1 MTTATPELE
10 DVLEKVD
17 TVGSPGTPVTTPEV
31 ADRFDCTQRTIYNRL
46 ETLVDDGA
54 LQTKKVGAS
63 SRVWWRPVESDP
75 TGSES
80 SRGREQVRSHPVFDS
95 TMVGVIVWGDDMTI
109 TDANN
114 AFLEMTGFEY
124 EEALGTSWREL
135 TPEEFYQD
143 SKRHVEQTE
152 QTGSGVPYEK
162 QYYDADGSRWWG
174 RFESRRVNEVGYVEF
189 VVDVTE
195 RKHHEQELEKEA
207 SLDAFRVELTDA
219 IRPLT
224 DPVEVQ
230 NEAAYV
236 LGEWLDVD
244 RAYYGEVLA
253 DGDTNVVHADY
264 YRNGVASFVGEH
276 RLSDYGTYIAEGFQ
290 KGETLVVGDYRDLS
304 ELSDEERAMYEGED
318 TTAWIGVPLYKDGE
332 LEAFFVVTESVPREW
347 TDAEVEMVKETA
359 DRTWNAV
366 QRAQAEQAHRESEA
380 RLDAFVT
387 ATSDVVYRMSP
398 DWTEMYYLDG
408 QEFIVDTDEPRQT
421 WLEEYVPAD
430 EQERVMTAI
439 EDAIATKSTFELEHQ
454 VIQVDGTRGWTH
466 SRAVPMLDD
475 GDIVEWFGTASDI
488 TERKR
493 AETRLNESEKRLRL
507 ATDIANIAVFEWDL
521 ETDLVRGNERMNE
534 LFGYDEHEEIVGSEL
549 LEERVHPDDRE
560 PVANRLEEA
569 FDPASSGNYE
579 FEYRATLPDGSKRW
593 VLTNGEG
600 FFEGDG
606 SDQRAVRAHGT
617 GIEITERK
625 QREQLLNEQKELLEL
640 IATGAPLEEC
650 LSALCAAVPRL
661 SDGVRA
667 SIMLAD
673 DERDSFQRP
682 IAPDLYRSWGE
693 DLEDAPINELMI
705 GTCGEAVFRGDGVT
719 CEDVTTDDRW
729 SEEWRELCVANDV
742 LAGHSE
748 PIRDGDGDPV
758 GSFMLCFDEPR
769 TPNEWELRVTDFA
782 TYIAGIAV
790 ERHQSRQ
797 ALKQTN
803 DSLEHLNDASREL
816 IDANVQEIR
825 DHVPAITQEVLNA
838 DYVALW
844 RYDDQAGELHEH
856 TRQTSLEID
865 PKAIELPDGFSD
877 QVWQTFISDDIDID
891 NDLDYLECAS
901 SASSL
906 CSRVLVPL
914 GRHGVVCVGST
925 QTEVFDELAVDLVE
939 TVAATV
945 ETAWDRAAGE
955 RELERTNAE
964 LARLNDLNTLIRQID
979 QALVQAETVD
989 EIDEAVCDRLAE
1001 SGLFEFAWVG
1011 DFDADAETIEPR
1023 AWAGIDSSSLADLT
1037 TEGDGLGSEGNPFT
1051 SAFQTGETQVIDDI
1065 ATDAQAAPWREVAL
1079 EQGARSCL
1087 SVPLVYDE
1095 FVYGVLK
1102 VYDGTPQYDE
1112 RDTKVLAELGQT
1124 IAHAIHTVETRET
1137 RRTDTVIELTLR
1149 LTAAETPLCRLAR
1162 ETDCTIE
1169 FKGLVPGSDDGMTV
1183 FFTTTD
1189 ISASELLAAS
1199 EESLAIE
1206 ELHHLTDRNESTM
1219 FKTKLADPMLAAD
1232 ILAQNAT
1239 IRTLSIDAGT
1249 ATAVIDLP
1257 TSADVRAFVEQ
1268 VQQTVPDLELLGR
1281 RTRTRSSEMQHT
1293 LQDAFED
1300 RLTPR
1305 QQEVLQLAY
1314 RSGFFESP
1322 RLQTGKELSDVLD
1335 LSQST
1340 FNYHLRGA
1348 ERSIFEL
1355 VFDHT
1360 STTHD

>member
-17 TVGSPGTPVTTPEV
+17 TIGPPGTPVTTPEV

-46 ETLVDDGA
+46 ETLADDGI

-63 SRVWWRPVESDP
+63 SRVWWRPVESDLP
-75 TGSES
+75 DSES
-80 SRGREQVRSHPVFDS
+80 SRGREQVRSHPVFYS

-109 TDANN
+109 TDAND

-143 SKRHVEQTE
+143 SKRHVEQVE
-152 QTGSGVPYEK
+152 RAGSGVPYEK

-174 RFESRRVNEVGYVEF
+174 RFESRRVYEVGYVEF
-189 VVDVTE
+189 VVDV
-195 RKHHEQELEKEA
+195 
-207 SLDAFRVELTDA
+207 
-219 IRPLT
+219 
-224 DPVEVQ
+224 
-230 NEAAYV
+230 
-236 LGEWLDVD
+236 
-244 RAYYGEVLA
+244 
-253 DGDTNVVHADY
+253 
-264 YRNGVASFVGEH
+264 
-276 RLSDYGTYIAEGFQ
+276 
-290 KGETLVVGDYRDLS
+290 
-304 ELSDEERAMYEGED
+304 
-318 TTAWIGVPLYKDGE
+318 
-332 LEAFFVVTESVPREW
+332 
-347 TDAEVEMVKETA
+347 
-359 DRTWNAV
+359 
-366 QRAQAEQAHRESEA
+366 
-380 RLDAFVT
+380 
-387 ATSDVVYRMSP
+387 
-398 DWTEMYYLDG
+398 
-408 QEFIVDTDEPRQT
+408 
-421 WLEEYVPAD
+421 
-430 EQERVMTAI
+430 
-439 EDAIATKSTFELEHQ
+439 
-454 VIQVDGTRGWTH
+454 
-466 SRAVPMLDD
+466 
-475 GDIVEWFGTASDI
+475 
-488 TERKR
+488 
-493 AETRLNESEKRLRL
+493 
-507 ATDIANIAVFEWDL
+507 
-521 ETDLVRGNERMNE
+521 
-534 LFGYDEHEEIVGSEL
+534 
-549 LEERVHPDDRE
+549 
-560 PVANRLEEA
+560 
-569 FDPASSGNYE
+569 
-579 FEYRATLPDGSKRW
+579 
-593 VLTNGEG
+593 
-600 FFEGDG
+600 
-606 SDQRAVRAHGT
+606 
-617 GIEITERK
+617 TERK

-640 IATGAPLEEC
+640 IATDAPLEEC

-682 IAPDLYRSWGE
+682 IAPDLHRSWGE
-693 DLEDAPINELMI
+693 GLKDAPINELMI

-719 CEDVTTDDRW
+719 CEDVTTNDRW
-729 SEEWRELCVANDV
+729 SEEWRELCVVNDV

-803 DSLEHLNDASREL
+803 DSLERLNDASREL
-816 IDANVQEIR
+816 IDASVQEIR

-856 TRQTSLEID
+856 TRQTSPEID
-865 PKAIELPDGFSD
+865 LQAIELPDGFSD
-877 QVWQTFISDDIDID
+877 QVWQTFIGDDIDID
-891 NDLDYLECAS
+891 NNLDYPGCAS

-925 QTEVFDELAVDLVE
+925 QAEIFDELTVDLVE

-1037 TEGDGLGSEGNPFT
+1037 TEGDGLGSEGDPFT
-1051 SAFQTGETQVIDDI
+1051 SAFQTGETQIIDDI

-1087 SVPLVYDE
+1087 SVPLVYNE

-1124 IAHAIHTVETRET
+1124 IAYAIHTVETRET

-1149 LTAAETPLCRLAR
+1149 LAAAETPLCRLAR
-1162 ETDCTIE
+1162 ETDRTIE

-1189 ISASELLAAS
+1189 IGASELLAAGK
-1199 EESLAIE
+1199 ESLAIE
-1206 ELHHLTDRNESTM
+1206 ELHHLTDRNESAM
-1219 FKTKLADPMLAAD
+1219 FKAKLADPMLATD

-1257 TSADVRAFVEQ
+1257 TSADVRGFVEQ
-1268 VQQTVPDLELLGR
+1268 VQQTIPDLELLGR
-1281 RTRTRSSEMQHT
+1281 RTCTRSSEMQHT

-1322 RLQTGKELSDVLD
+1322 RLQTGKELSDALD

-1355 VFDHT
+1355 VFDHA
-1360 STTHD
+1360 STTRD